1 VLDRVLRMLHPLMPF
16 VTEELNDALG
26 LVEGGLIGAAWPDD
40 EAGEA
45 PGEIGWTIQ
54 LISEVRRVR
63 SELNVPAGAKID
75 AALVGADGETAAR
88 AQRNAPQIL
97 RLARLEHLSVG
108 PAPEGSVE
116 VALPGAS
123 VALKLAEV
131 IDFDRERE
139 RLDREMAQIDTRIS
153 GIDKKLGNDRFLTRA
168 PAEVVEDQR
177 EQRNELAGQRAAL
190 EGALARLG

>member
-1 VLDRVLRMLHPLMPF
+1 MSRPARRSTPRSL
-16 VTEELNDALG
+16 
-26 LVEGGLIGAAWPDD
+26 
-40 EAGEA
+40 A
-45 PGEIGWTIQ
+45 PT
-54 LISEVRRVR
+54 
-63 SELNVPAGAKID
+63 AK
-75 AALVGADGETAAR
+75 TAAR
-88 AQRNAPQIL
+88 AARYAPQIL
-97 RLARLEHLSVG
+97 RLARLESLSEG
-108 PAPEGSVE
+108 AAPGGSVE

-123 VALKLAEV
+123 VALRLADV

-153 GIDKKLGNDRFLTRA
+153 GIDKKLGNERFLTRA

>member
-1 VLDRVLRMLHPLMPF
+1 M
-16 VTEELNDALG
+16 
-26 LVEGGLIGAAWPDD
+26 
-40 EAGEA
+40 
-45 PGEIGWTIQ
+45 

-75 AALVGADGETAAR
+75 AVLVGADGEVVAR
-88 AQRNAPQIL
+88 ATRNEPQIL
-97 RLARLEHLSVG
+97 RLARLESLSAG
-108 PAPEGSVE
+108 TAPAGSVE

-131 IDFDRERE
+131 IDFGKERE
-139 RLDREMAQIDTRIS
+139 RLDREMAQLDSRLS
-153 GIDKKLGNDRFLTRA
+153 GIDKKLSNERFLTRA

-177 EQRNELAGQRAAL
+177 EQRDELAGRRTAL